1 MKICPECE
9 LELPDGIPTCPDCDC
24 PMVDPE
30 EMPEDAESEAAENRY
45 VFLRS
50 VPSRLYANML
60 KEALRNEG
68 IPAILQSEDV
78 GIMLGNYG
86 TAAFLP
92 VRVLVPACYRNRALR
107 IATRIAGDA

>member
-1 MKICPECE
+1 MRICPECE
-9 LELPDGIPTCPDCDC
+9 LELPDGIPTCPDCDV
-24 PMVDPE
+24 PMIDPE
-30 EMPEDAESEAAENRY
+30 ELLEESEPEVKEQRY

-60 KEALRNEG
+60 REALRNQG

-86 TAAFLP
+86 TSAFLP
-92 VRVLVPACYRNRALR
+92 VRVLVPACFRNKAQR
-107 IATRIAGDA
+107 IAMRIAGDV

>member
-9 LELPDGIPTCPDCDC
+9 LELPDGIPTCPDCQV
-24 PMVDPE
+24 PMIDPDELLE
-30 EMPEDAESEAAENRY
+30 EGEPEVLEKRY

-68 IPAILQSEDV
+68 IPSILQSEDV

-86 TAAFLP
+86 TMAFLP
-92 VRVLVPACYRNRALR
+92 VRVLVPACYRTRARR